1 MAFLSKCADSK
12 FEIPNKSIAINPNHA
27 HFRLAFKFED
37 NLHGGCEEGLL
48 KTHFV
53 NIPTPVLVRSHS

>member
-12 FEIPNKSIAINPNHA
+12 FEIPDKSIARNPNHA
-27 HFRLAFKFED
+27 HLRLAFKFED

-48 KTHFV
+48 KNPLILLIF
-53 NIPTPVLVRSHS
+53 PLQY